1 MQHNSF
7 LLCGTRRIEIKLME
21 NPFQTGDPALI
32 HDASDREGE
41 TDLLYPAEVVTPHA
55 VSRLRNDAGGLMFV
69 ALSHEVAT
77 AFSLPY
83 LHEAL
88 RHPATEFEDAG
99 YDARPSFSLS
109 VDHCGTKT
117 GITDRDRAQT
127 IQTLAEAASNPQA
140 TDFTAEFRTPGHVH
154 LLKGAHGLTSERQG
168 HTELGLELAQAAGV
182 PPAVVGCEMLDGNT
196 GGALSTEDARAY
208 ADNHG
213 LTFINGQEVV
223 TAMQR

>member
-1 MQHNSF
+1 MQ
-7 LLCGTRRIEIKLME
+7 
-21 NPFQTGDPALI
+21 NPFETGEPVLV
-32 HDASDREGE
+32 HDATDREGE
-41 TDLLYPAEVVTPHA
+41 TDLLYPASVVTPQR
-55 VSRLRNDAGGLMFV
+55 VSRLRNDAGGLLFV
-69 ALSHEVAT
+69 ALSHEVGT
-77 AFSLPY
+77 AFDLPY
-83 LHEAL
+83 FHEAL
-88 RHPATEFEDAG
+88 GHPATEFEDAG

-127 IQTLAEAASNPQA
+127 IQALADAASDPQA

-208 ADNHG
+208 ADDHG
-213 LTFINGQEVV
+213 LIFMEGQELV
-223 TAMQR
+223 TSLQR